1 MVSGSDQHAPL
12 PLHQAF
18 VVQLAAATR
27 ETGQRHARVEHVISQ
42 HTTPFASLETLLA
55 LMRLQ
60 RTNRRPGTGRHQRR
74 TAAANRLTLA
84 TPAKR
89 HCRGCTDR
97 DGWWALSRSDASIA
111 DVHLVFL

>member
-18 VVQLAAATR
+18 VVQLVAATQV

-55 LMRLQ
+55 FMTRILRD
-60 RTNRRPGTGRHQRR
+60 
-74 TAAANRLTLA
+74 AAAHEPA
-84 TPAKR
+84 AGDGTPPTSHGGSAPP
-89 HCRGCTDR
+89 
-97 DGWWALSRSDASIA
+97 DAG
-111 DVHLVFL
+111 DTG